1 MQFAMNNQAGWR
13 INPKPSDWPCLSLP
27 EKETM
32 QYRKKRKSNSG
43 KQANTQRVTLISRRA
58 KKIRKKNEA
67 WTKAIQRASR
77 ELKKEGK
84 L

>member
-1 MQFAMNNQAGWR
+1 MANQ
-13 INPKPSDWPCLSLP
+13 P
-27 EKETM
+27 ETFRLALLILAKKETM
-32 QYRKKRKSNSG
+32 QYRKKRGTTSG

-58 KKIRKKNEA
+58 KKIRKKNEV
-67 WTKAIQRASR
+67 WTKAIQRASS

>member
-1 MQFAMNNQAGWR
+1 
-13 INPKPSDWPCLSLP
+13 
-27 EKETM
+27 M
-32 QYRKKRKSNSG
+32 QYPKKQKATSG
-43 KQANTQRVTLISRRA
+43 KRANTQRVTLISRQA

>member
-1 MQFAMNNQAGWR
+1 MRYKKKSKSTAG
-13 INPKPSDWPCLSLP
+13 
-27 EKETM
+27 
-32 QYRKKRKSNSG
+32 KR
-43 KQANTQRVTLISRRA
+43 ANTNRVTMISRRA

-67 WTKAIQRASR
+67 WTKAIQRATK

>member
-1 MQFAMNNQAGWR
+1 M
-13 INPKPSDWPCLSLP
+13 IYK
-27 EKETM
+27 
-32 QYRKKRKSNSG
+32 KKRKSTAG
-43 KQANTQRVTLISRRA
+43 KQANTSRVTMISHRA

-67 WTKAIQRASR
+67 WTRAIQRATK

>member
-1 MQFAMNNQAGWR
+1 
-13 INPKPSDWPCLSLP
+13 
-27 EKETM
+27 M
-32 QYRKKRKSNSG
+32 QYRKKRKATSG

-58 KKIRKKNEA
+58 KKIRKRNEV
-67 WTKAIQRASR
+67 WTKAIQRATR